1 MAAAFLP
8 PLAPKTLPSGM
19 IMVYFQSRLALLK
32 PAGIF
37 FIRNIGPTA
46 VLPSPVPVKLSFRQQ
61 CAQLERP
68 RFFVGTVILRI
79 VFTIGLHE
87 AVVVCCRLISKFAL
101 ETEPSEIFR
110 AWVLRFAISRLHL
123 VNQAIECACSF
134 GNQKFNVRRAA
145 VRIAAATWV
154 AATPCRTWVAGTAP
168 AIWRTRLRSC
178 VHFHS

>member
-79 VFTIGLHE
+79 VVTIGLQE
-87 AVVVCCRLISKFAL
+87 AVVVCCRLKSNFAL
-101 ETEPSEIFR
+101 ETEPSVILHAR
-110 AWVLRFAISRLHL
+110 VLRFAAGRLHL
-123 VNQAIECACSF
+123 AEQAIVCNRSL
-134 GNQKFNVRRAA
+134 GHRQFN
-145 VRIAAATWV
+145 
-154 AATPCRTWVAGTAP
+154 
-168 AIWRTRLRSC
+168 IWRTATRIATALPWRPG
-178 VHFHS
+178 